1 MQKRWCA
8 VMALVLSLPALTTCE
23 SRSVEKQQH
32 ASPTQAESVT
42 PGEITHARAFWLS
55 RDLLAWQ
62 APSGSE
68 VRLYHSP
75 EGGMLIVPNDGLSGG
90 DYLNL
95 VADGVVEGSLAE
107 QFRHLAGLPLY
118 RIRTQDLALVPDIL
132 RQQFAVAAVAGDNS
146 TLDATGIQIPGV
158 LDDLY
163 ANDLPLGVSYSTPG
177 VDAAAVKRQPVV
189 RLWAPTARSVTLH
202 LFANGGSE
210 TPASHVMPMKREA
223 RSGTWSLQGTPEWD
237 RMYYQYEVDV
247 FVPATGQFETSRV
260 TDPYSLN
267 LSKYSTR
274 SQIVDLAD
282 VSLKPDGWEQH
293 GGPTPEAPEDIAL
306 YELHVRD
313 FSINDATVP
322 EEVRGTFLA
331 FTVEASNGTTHL
343 RALAEAGISHVHLLP
358 AMDCAS
364 IPDSRADQLEPADLS
379 AFAPDSER
387 QQQAIEPIRD
397 RDGFNWCYDPWHYTA
412 PEGTYSTHPGGT
424 ERIMEFRHMVMAL
437 HQMGL
442 GVVMDVVY
450 NHTPSSGLAGS
461 SVLDKI
467 VPGYYQRLDANG
479 AVETSTC
486 CSNTA
491 SEHHMMERLMLESL
505 RTWAVEYR
513 VDGFRFDLMGHHS
526 QSNIEKARDM
536 LQSLSVEADGVDGRG
551 IYLYGEGW
559 DFGEVA
565 NNARFDQ
572 ATQTNM
578 GKGTGVGTFNDRIRD
593 ALRGGEHDDRG
604 SEHVEKQGF
613 INGLYLDPNAENS
626 GSARERER
634 LLDFTDLV
642 RAGLAG
648 SIAEYSFIDRHG
660 KKVTTSEL
668 DYGTQPAGYASDPQE
683 VINYAAAHDNETLFD
698 INQYKLPLTTSPD
711 DRVRVQNLAN
721 SVIALSQGI
730 PFFHAGQEILRS
742 KSMDRNSYN
751 SNDWFNLLDFS
762 YSNNGWGRGLPPAW
776 DNIDN
781 WAEAGARLGD
791 PSLSVGTEHIQAA
804 FAHLQEMLQ
813 IRRGSPLF
821 RLRTGAEVRES
832 VAFHNT
838 GPDQVP
844 GLVVMSLAGGAGI
857 DIVVIFNADL
867 REHRFALDLG
877 GAVFRL
883 HPVQAAGIDAR
894 VKEASHD
901 AALQQ
906 FTTPARTAAVFLRQ
920 PAQ

>member
-1 MQKRWCA
+1 MQNRWCA
-8 VMALVLSLPALTTCE
+8 VLALMLSLPALTMCE
-23 SRSVEKQQH
+23 SRSVEQQHH
-32 ASPTQAESVT
+32 ASPTPSESVT

-68 VRLYHSP
+68 VRLYYSP

-90 DYLNL
+90 DYLTL
-95 VADGVVEGSLAE
+95 VAEGTVEGSSAE

-118 RIRTQDLALVPDIL
+118 RIRMQDLSLVPDIL

-177 VDAAAVKRQPVV
+177 GDAAVGARQPVV

-202 LFANGGSE
+202 LFADSGSD
-210 TPASHVMPMKREA
+210 TPASHVMPMKRDA

-267 LSKYSTR
+267 LSMYSTR

-282 VSLKPDGWEQH
+282 DSLKPEGWEQH

-364 IPDSRADQLEPADLS
+364 IPDNRADQLEPADLS
-379 AFAPDSER
+379 GFAPDSEQ

-412 PEGTYSTHPGGT
+412 PEGTYSTHSGGT

-450 NHTPSSGLAGS
+450 NHTPASGLAGS

-467 VPGYYQRLDANG
+467 VPGYYQRLDADG

-491 SEHHMMERLMLESL
+491 SEHFMMERLMLESL

-536 LQSLSVEADGVDGRG
+536 LQSLDVEADGVDGRG

-572 ATQTNM
+572 ATQINM
-578 GKGTGVGTFNDRIRD
+578 GNGTGVGTFNDRIRD

-604 SEHVEKQGF
+604 IEHVEKQGF

-626 GSARERER
+626 GSAQERER

-648 SIAEYSFIDRHG
+648 SIAEFSFIDRHG
-660 KKVTTSEL
+660 NKVTTAEL

-711 DRVRVQNLAN
+711 GRVRVQNLAN

-776 DNIDN
+776 DNEDN
-781 WAEAGARLGD
+781 WEEAAKRLGD
-791 PSLSVGTEHIQAA
+791 PGLAMGPEQINAA
-804 FAHLQEMLQ
+804 LAHFTEMLQ
-813 IRRGSPLF
+813 IRKSSPLF
-821 RLRTGAEVRES
+821 RLRTAEAIIES

-838 GPDQVP
+838 GPNQVP
-844 GLVVMSLAGGAGI
+844 GLIVMSLSTTDYI
-857 DIVVIFNADL
+857 EVVVMFNADI
-867 REHRFALDLG
+867 REHSFELDFG
-877 GAVFRL
+877 GAAFDL
-883 HPVQAAGIDAR
+883 HPMQQSSADPVVRSAR
-894 VKEASHD
+894 FDRAS
-901 AALQQ
+901 QV
-906 FTTPARTAAVFLRQ
+906 FTVPPRSTAVFMRTSD
-920 PAQ
+920 

>member
-1 MQKRWCA
+1 MQNRWCA
-8 VMALVLSLPALTTCE
+8 VLALMLSLPALTMCE
-23 SRSVEKQQH
+23 SRSVEQQQH
-32 ASPTQAESVT
+32 ASPTPSESVT

-68 VRLYHSP
+68 VRLYYSP

-90 DYLNL
+90 DYLTL
-95 VADGVVEGSLAE
+95 VAEGTVEGSSAE

-118 RIRTQDLALVPDIL
+118 RIRMQDLSLVPDIL

-177 VDAAAVKRQPVV
+177 GDAAVGARQPVV

-202 LFANGGSE
+202 LFADSGSD
-210 TPASHVMPMKREA
+210 TPASHVMPMKRDA

-267 LSKYSTR
+267 LSMYSTR

-282 VSLKPDGWEQH
+282 DSLKPDGWEQH

-364 IPDSRADQLEPADLS
+364 IPDNRADQLEPADLS
-379 AFAPDSER
+379 GFAPDSEQ

-412 PEGTYSTHPGGT
+412 PEGTYSTHSGGT

-450 NHTPSSGLAGS
+450 NHTPASGLAGS

-467 VPGYYQRLDANG
+467 VPGYYQRLDADG

-491 SEHHMMERLMLESL
+491 SEHFMMEQLMLESL

-536 LQSLSVEADGVDGRG
+536 LQSLNVEADGVDGRG

-572 ATQTNM
+572 ATQINM
-578 GKGTGVGTFNDRIRD
+578 GNGTGVGTFNDRIRD

-604 SEHVEKQGF
+604 IEHVEKQGF

-626 GSARERER
+626 GSAQERER

-648 SIAEYSFIDRHG
+648 SIAEFSFIDRHG
-660 KKVTTSEL
+660 NKVTTAEL

-711 DRVRVQNLAN
+711 GRVRVQNLAN

-776 DNIDN
+776 DNEDN
-781 WAEAGARLGD
+781 WEEAAKRLGD
-791 PSLSVGTEHIQAA
+791 PGLAMGPEQINAA
-804 FAHLQEMLQ
+804 LAHFTEMLQ
-813 IRRGSPLF
+813 IRKSSPLF
-821 RLRTGAEVRES
+821 RLRTAEEIIES

-838 GPDQVP
+838 GPNQVP
-844 GLVVMSLAGGAGI
+844 GLIVMSLSTTDYI
-857 DIVVIFNADL
+857 EVVVMFNADI
-867 REHRFALDLG
+867 REHSFELDFG
-877 GAVFRL
+877 GAAFDL
-883 HPVQAAGIDAR
+883 HPMQQSSADPVVRSAR
-894 VKEASHD
+894 FDRAS
-901 AALQQ
+901 QV
-906 FTTPARTAAVFLRQ
+906 FTVPPRSTAVLMRTSD
-920 PAQ
+920 

>member
-1 MQKRWCA
+1 MQNRWCA
-8 VMALVLSLPALTTCE
+8 VLALMLSLPALTMCE
-23 SRSVEKQQH
+23 SRSVEQQHH
-32 ASPTQAESVT
+32 ASPTPSESVT

-68 VRLYHSP
+68 VRLYYSP

-90 DYLNL
+90 DYLTL
-95 VADGVVEGSLAE
+95 VAEGTVEGSSAE

-118 RIRTQDLALVPDIL
+118 RIRMQDLSLVPDIL

-177 VDAAAVKRQPVV
+177 GDAAVGARQPVV

-202 LFANGGSE
+202 LFADSGSD
-210 TPASHVMPMKREA
+210 TPASHVMPMKRDA

-267 LSKYSTR
+267 LSMYSTR

-282 VSLKPDGWEQH
+282 DSLKPDGWEQH

-364 IPDSRADQLEPADLS
+364 IPDNRADQLEPADLS
-379 AFAPDSER
+379 GFAPDSEQ

-412 PEGTYSTHPGGT
+412 PEGTYSTHSGGT

-450 NHTPSSGLAGS
+450 NHTPASGLAGS

-467 VPGYYQRLDANG
+467 VPGYYQRLDADG

-491 SEHHMMERLMLESL
+491 SEHFMMEQLMLESL

-536 LQSLSVEADGVDGRG
+536 LQSLNVEADGVDGRG

-572 ATQTNM
+572 ATQINM
-578 GKGTGVGTFNDRIRD
+578 GNGTGVGTFNDRIRD

-604 SEHVEKQGF
+604 IEHVEKQGF

-626 GSARERER
+626 GSAQERER

-648 SIAEYSFIDRHG
+648 SIAEFSFIDRHG
-660 KKVTTSEL
+660 NKVTTAEL

-711 DRVRVQNLAN
+711 GRVRVQNLAN

-776 DNIDN
+776 DNEDN
-781 WAEAGARLGD
+781 WEEAAKRLGD
-791 PSLSVGTEHIQAA
+791 PGLAMGPEQINAA
-804 FAHLQEMLQ
+804 LAHFTEMLQ
-813 IRRGSPLF
+813 IRKSSPLF
-821 RLRTGAEVRES
+821 RLRTAEEIIES

-838 GPDQVP
+838 GPNQVP
-844 GLVVMSLAGGAGI
+844 GLIVMSLSTTDYI
-857 DIVVIFNADL
+857 EVVVMFNADI
-867 REHRFALDLG
+867 REHSFELDFG
-877 GAVFRL
+877 GAAFDL
-883 HPVQAAGIDAR
+883 HPMQQSSADPVVRSAR
-894 VKEASHD
+894 FDRAS
-901 AALQQ
+901 QV
-906 FTTPARTAAVFLRQ
+906 FTVPPRSTAVLMRTSD
-920 PAQ
+920 